1 MNGISP
7 SVVRNWIKKYNE
19 GELKEYTPCPEVY
32 SMKSRKTTFEER
44 IQIVKW
50 VLDNNNDYK
59 GAASQY
65 AVPYSLVYQ
74 WTKKYLEKGKD
85 ALKDSRGR
93 PSSNEHKE
101 LTELEKKD
109 IEIEIIFLSIHVVVP
124 RPLAKVWPGS
134 SPCLLYF
141 LTIVYYKEN
150 AVCLQYS
157 FSVSAPQKPPCGHGK
172 IPRVMGSSNTA
183 FHKPYLRRAYPFT
196 SGCVSIKIRVVTA
209 PQAHLPFARPN
220 GRSIPLGARDALVPA
235 GCPIPK
241 KIQEAYLCHK
251 LYDVRSSF
259 KRESTFTQS
268 FPSTQVGF
276 QKTASTSR

>member
-1 MNGISP
+1 MAKSKISKEMKIAACKKYLKCNGSYKSIGKEIGVADIIIKRWVLAYKSFGEVAFDEKESNTKYTLDFKLSIINKSKGNSINDIASMNGISP

-65 AVPYSLVYQ
+65 VVPYSLVYQ

-109 IEIEIIFLSIHVVVP
+109 IEIEKLKLELD
-124 RPLAKVWPGS
+124 R
-134 SPCLLYF
+134 
-141 LTIVYYKEN
+141 
-150 AVCLQYS
+150 
-157 FSVSAPQKPPCGHGK
+157 
-172 IPRVMGSSNTA
+172 
-183 FHKPYLRRAYPFT
+183 HKRAEE
-196 SGCVSIKIRVVTA
+196 ILKKNLEIR
-209 PQAHLPFARPN
+209 QRMMKDSL
-220 GRSIPLGARDALVPA
+220 
-235 GCPIPK
+235 K
-241 KIQEAYLCHK
+241 
-251 LYDVRSSF
+251 
-259 KRESTFTQS
+259 
-268 FPSTQVGF
+268 
-276 QKTASTSR
+276 

>member
-1 MNGISP
+1 MAKSKISKEMKIAACKKYLKCNGSYTSIGKGIGVADIIIKRWVLAYKSFGEVAFDEKESNTKYTLDFKLSIINKCKGNSINDIASMNGISP

-19 GELKEYTPCPEVY
+19 GEVKEYTPCPEVY

-109 IEIEIIFLSIHVVVP
+109 IEIEKLKLELD
-124 RPLAKVWPGS
+124 R
-134 SPCLLYF
+134 
-141 LTIVYYKEN
+141 
-150 AVCLQYS
+150 
-157 FSVSAPQKPPCGHGK
+157 
-172 IPRVMGSSNTA
+172 
-183 FHKPYLRRAYPFT
+183 HKRAEE
-196 SGCVSIKIRVVTA
+196 I
-209 PQAHLPFARPN
+209 L
-220 GRSIPLGARDALVPA
+220 
-235 GCPIPK
+235 K
-241 KIQEAYLCHK
+241 K
-251 LYDVRSSF
+251 
-259 KRESTFTQS
+259 T
-268 FPSTQVGF
+268 
-276 QKTASTSR
+276 